1 MGFAGQIKLGLEANT
16 KLDLVGQYEFG
27 LGGPVQNWA
36 WWARENWLGGQ
47 YETGLGRPVQNWVW
61 WPVRNWA

>member
-47 YETGLGRPVQNWVW
+47 YEIGLSGPNKTGLDGLVQNW
-61 WPVRNWA
+61 A